1 MLNKLRGFSNSK
13 LAMVVVGIIIIPFV
27 FWGMGSVFSGGNTNN
42 VAKINKETIS
52 TKDFVDFINQTK
64 LTNEFIKKNIDKN
77 ILEDALELL
86 VSEKISK
93 LEIED
98 LNLSISENSL
108 ANMIKSNAMFLDENK
123 KFSRNKYEK
132 YMMENKI
139 SHVRFEKNF
148 KEQKLNNNLLNYMF
162 GGIKSPYF
170 LNNKIFI
177 NETKK
182 IEIDYFDINQILN
195 KVTSN
200 SEINE
205 FIKENEEA
213 LKEDFIDFSYIKISP
228 IDLVEINEFNDTFF
242 KKIDDIEN
250 DILNGLTID
259 QIKKKYDFNL
269 TTLNNFKNN
278 KTSDKILNF
287 IYTKR
292 NDDKIQIIDKNEYFL
307 LYEIKKI
314 NKILPNK
321 SDSNFIKLIKDNLIY
336 NRTLDL
342 YSELYKKIESK
353 KLNNDEFI
361 KIAKDIK
368 NIKSTTINNINDNN
382 TFDIESIKSIYLQP
396 KQSFILIKGNEKK
409 KIFLAKI
416 KNIYTNNI
424 NKNNPRIKDYL
435 AKSNN
440 EIIGEISN
448 SYNLLLGSKY
458 KITYFQNSLERVKN
472 YFR

>member
-1 MLNKLRGFSNSK
+1 
-13 LAMVVVGIIIIPFV
+13 
-27 FWGMGSVFSGGNTNN
+27 
-42 VAKINKETIS
+42 
-52 TKDFVDFINQTK
+52 
-64 LTNEFIKKNIDKN
+64 
-77 ILEDALELL
+77 
-86 VSEKISK
+86 
-93 LEIED
+93 
-98 LNLSISENSL
+98 
-108 ANMIKSNAMFLDENK
+108 
-123 KFSRNKYEK
+123 
-132 YMMENKI
+132 
-139 SHVRFEKNF
+139 
-148 KEQKLNNNLLNYMF
+148 
-162 GGIKSPYF
+162 
-170 LNNKIFI
+170 
-177 NETKK
+177 
-182 IEIDYFDINQILN
+182 
-195 KVTSN
+195 
-200 SEINE
+200 
-205 FIKENEEA
+205 
-213 LKEDFIDFSYIKISP
+213 
-228 IDLVEINEFNDTFF
+228 
-242 KKIDDIEN
+242 
-250 DILNGLTID
+250 
-259 QIKKKYDFNL
+259 NL

-314 NKILPNK
+314 SKILPNK

-342 YSELYKKIESK
+342 YSELYKKIEGK

-424 NKNNPRIKDYL
+424 DKNNPKIKDYL

-458 KITYFQNSLERVKN
+458 KITYFQKS
-472 YFR
+472 